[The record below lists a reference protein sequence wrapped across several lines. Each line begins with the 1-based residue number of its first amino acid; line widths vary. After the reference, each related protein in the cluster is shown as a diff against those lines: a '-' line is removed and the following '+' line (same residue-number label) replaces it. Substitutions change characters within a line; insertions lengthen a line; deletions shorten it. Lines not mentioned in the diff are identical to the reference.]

1 MKTIN
6 SFIKSYLSCSK
17 LHDDDHKLISADQAS
32 YEFHLIR
39 RYLITHLK
47 SDSLVAICLE
57 KDYRYVLTMLAC
69 MDVGITYIPLKPDY
83 PLERIEQIKQAS
95 LFNLLLDVHLVDK
108 IFNQG
113 GNDVQLDSFHKSE
126 NAPLYIVFT
135 SGSTGLPKGVII
147 QRKAYTNFLNWVAD
161 YFSDIGRSDRILN
174 TADFTFDLSMLDIAI
189 LITCNPNFFIS
200 KFNNN
205 IFKLASEIEG
215 LGITTMATVPNNITL
230 LLNSNI
236 SSRVDYS
243 SLKRLLLGGA
253 RFSYG
258 LYATLQKDLGYVDI
272 FNLYGPTEA
281 TVYCTVKKL
290 TFDSDVVDKVVS
302 VGRDI
307 SNCHT
312 IILDHNMQELPAI
325 IKGEVYIGGV
335 QLMHS
340 YINDVDKTS
349 EVLIE
354 IGSKLYYKTGD
365 IGFKDQVDDL
375 YITGRMDDTIKV
387 SGYRVNLSDIDSYIS
402 SIPLVD
408 ECATIAIF
416 DEIKENILVA
426 YIASKVKDKDSI
438 YNELRKI
445 MPQYQLPQEI
455 VFIDDFP
462 LNNSGKISKNQLIE
476 LHKENLHK
484 VKTK

>member
-1 MKTIN
+1 
-6 SFIKSYLSCSK
+6 
-17 LHDDDHKLISADQAS
+17 
-32 YEFHLIR
+32 
-39 RYLITHLK
+39 
-47 SDSLVAICLE
+47 
-57 KDYRYVLTMLAC
+57 
-69 MDVGITYIPLKPDY
+69 
-83 PLERIEQIKQAS
+83 
-95 LFNLLLDVHLVDK
+95 
-108 IFNQG
+108 
-113 GNDVQLDSFHKSE
+113 
-126 NAPLYIVFT
+126 
-135 SGSTGLPKGVII
+135 
-147 QRKAYTNFLNWVAD
+147 
-161 YFSDIGRSDRILN
+161 
-174 TADFTFDLSMLDIAI
+174 
-189 LITCNPNFFIS
+189 
-200 KFNNN
+200 
-205 IFKLASEIEG
+205 
-215 LGITTMATVPNNITL
+215 
-230 LLNSNI
+230 
-236 SSRVDYS
+236 
-243 SLKRLLLGGA
+243 
-253 RFSYG
+253 